1 MSVIMFFS
9 IVFNDTD
16 AITIF
21 VFYDANIIIF
31 LTNNSLLCEV
41 LVFFSDYVACFY
53 KSKKPRLAPL
63 CRSGP

>member
-31 LTNNSLLCEV
+31 FTNNSLLCEV
-41 LVFFSDYVACFY
+41 LDYFSA
-53 KSKKPRLAPL
+53 
-63 CRSGP
+63 